1 MILFNSFHSC
11 LPSWSNDEPLT
22 KAYIWYICLAGA
34 FIPSVI
40 MIVANMIVLYILK
53 KVRYIVS
60 NFIIKTGQKFI
71 YPQFLNW
78 FQIINIICFQRHDES
93 QNDDEH
99 QPFWKQYREKQII
112 VMTLAFLIC
121 WAPFAWIYIVKLLGM
136 RDIDSR
142 TIYDMLP
149 LLCVKLG
156 CTVIN
161 PIVYVFEKKR
171 VRFKNTQNLSN
182 IFSIS
187 TSIKLI
193 YRHDK
198 TFVFSLTNIM
208 GLAQDSWFKMLT
220 KQNQWFKCQM
230 ALQQKDE
237 VVFDHPISSSKHKF
251 TESTF
256 QPHLWFTFHNRL

>member
-1 MILFNSFHSC
+1 MVYMSRWCFYSFSNHDSC
-11 LPSWSNDEPLT
+11 EYDCFVYTEEGKIYCVKLHN
-22 KAYIWYICLAGA
+22 KNG
-34 FIPSVI
+34 
-40 MIVANMIVLYILK
+40 
-53 KVRYIVS
+53 
-60 NFIIKTGQKFI
+60 IKTI

-182 IFSIS
+182 IFNYLH
-187 TSIKLI
+187 KA
-193 YRHDK
+193 H
-198 TFVFSLTNIM
+198 
-208 GLAQDSWFKMLT
+208 
-220 KQNQWFKCQM
+220 
-230 ALQQKDE
+230 
-237 VVFDHPISSSKHKF
+237 ISS
-251 TESTF
+251 
-256 QPHLWFTFHNRL
+256 Q